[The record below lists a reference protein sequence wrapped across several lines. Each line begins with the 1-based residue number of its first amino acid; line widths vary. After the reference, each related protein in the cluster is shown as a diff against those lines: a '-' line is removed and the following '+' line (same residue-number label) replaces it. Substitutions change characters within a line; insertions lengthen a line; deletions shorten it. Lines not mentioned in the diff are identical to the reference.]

1 VRIAPKTVTTS
12 PSTTDTSGIS
22 KPSGGGSFLD
32 ILFQGTQE
40 ASSKEPSAAQSTQAG
55 SAPATTTPKQSD
67 AQAPNTSGN
76 QQSAQSAAGTSQVRT
91 VQNLPSVLALANLT
105 AADGDPASSTAA
117 AQTATSSTQAPPS
130 GKPAAT
136 AKGIQAKH
144 AAATTAGADANA
156 LQQAAAILQTA
167 NVPAP
172 TPLPTLPQQVLPS
185 TLAPIASQLAS
196 TGATGEGNSQ
206 ATSQSGT
213 APSNASGAAASG
225 PLALADAANAPTQQD
240 TSGPTS
246 VSNPQFLHDLAAIA
260 ANALKTDA
268 AAVTPAGTST
278 QASPTKSTQGSDQ
291 AGPTQTVP
299 STFFAAAIAP
309 NDNIATQ
316 TVSKAI
322 PFRVGATNLG
332 ANANSTG
339 VTAVGSNSAPG
350 TNTVSA
356 TPAKN
361 TAQDSSNQSSR
372 DGQPGND
379 AALRSQTDT
388 MQTANAAVHPDA
400 SALPFTLSAATA
412 HAAAQTASSSPTTG
426 ATPSHVSDGR
436 NLPSEPA
443 NSPLPAAG
451 SAINTARVI
460 QNMNETEMR
469 VGMRST
475 EFGDISIRTMVTQQQ
490 MQTQISVD
498 HSELVSALT
507 AHIPSVQA
515 KLGADYGLHASI
527 EVSQGGASFSNNQG
541 QSSQKDYKPFTPST
555 QIDGTAPLAETDRM
569 FTRPVTAVAPLMEGS
584 RLDIRA

>member
-1 VRIAPKTVTTS
+1 VQGAKAS
-12 PSTTDTSGIS
+12 GSHAQSDTHSEQSGS
-22 KPSGGGSFLD
+22 E
-32 ILFQGTQE
+32 E
-40 ASSKEPSAAQSTQAG
+40 ASSKEPSAPQSKQAG
-55 SAPATTTPKQSD
+55 SAPTTTTPKQSD

-76 QQSAQSAAGTSQVRT
+76 QQAGQSGAGTSQVKT
-91 VQNLPSVLALANLT
+91 VQNMPSLLALANLT

-117 AQTATSSTQAPPS
+117 AETATSSTQAPPS
-130 GKPAAT
+130 GKPAST
-136 AKGIQAKH
+136 AKGTQAKQ
-144 AAATTAGADANA
+144 AAAITAGTDANA
-156 LQQAAAILQTA
+156 LQQAAAILQQTA
-167 NVPAP
+167 SVPTP
-172 TPLPTLPQQVLPS
+172 TPLPTLPLQVLPS

-225 PLALADAANAPTQQD
+225 PLALAAAANAPTQQD
-240 TSGPTS
+240 ASGPTS
-246 VSNPQFLHDLAAIA
+246 VSNPQSLHDLAAIA

-268 AAVTPAGTST
+268 AGVTPDAGTST
-278 QASPTKSTQGSDQ
+278 QASVTKSTQSSDQ

-309 NDNIATQ
+309 NDNVATQ

-322 PFRVGATNLG
+322 PFQVGATNLG
-332 ANANSTG
+332 VNANSTS
-339 VTAVGSNSAPG
+339 VTPAASNSAPS
-350 TNTVSA
+350 TNGVSA

-361 TAQDSSNQSSR
+361 TAQDSSNQSPR
-372 DGQPGND
+372 GGQPGND

-388 MQTANAAVHPDA
+388 AQTANAAVHPDA
-400 SALPFTLSAATA
+400 SAQPFTLSAATA
-412 HAAAQTASSSPTTG
+412 HTATQTASSSPTTG

-541 QSSQKDYKPFTPST
+541 QSSQKDHKPFTPST